1 MIGQFSSINTLNLFH
16 AKKNQTNPKVAT
28 EQNGLFPSWEGAI
41 SIPCQQSYVIW
52 KISAWFW
59 TFSKGI
65 TLLNLALKV
74 VLWFWSWIK
83 IFTPYMNNHENSYGW
98 LRNIDSPKL
107 KYLVQKES
115 MIMKFRKRIKFRMR
129 ISMTGLPH
137 NNVIFRFYKK
147 ERKSISLIRK
157 TFAF

>member
-1 MIGQFSSINTLNLFH
+1 MKKNKLCCILGRERNDRSISSINTLNLFH
-16 AKKNQTNPKVAT
+16 AKKKTNPKVAT

-41 SIPCQQSYVIW
+41 SIPCQQCYVIW

-83 IFTPYMNNHENSYGW
+83 IFSPYLNNHENSYGW
-98 LRNIDSPKL
+98 LRNIDSPKTEVPSPER
-107 KYLVQKES
+107 KNENEISKE
-115 MIMKFRKRIKFRMR
+115 MR
-129 ISMTGLPH
+129 ITLTGLLH
-137 NNVIFRFYKK
+137 NNVIFRFYKN
-147 ERKSISLIRK
+147 
-157 TFAF
+157 